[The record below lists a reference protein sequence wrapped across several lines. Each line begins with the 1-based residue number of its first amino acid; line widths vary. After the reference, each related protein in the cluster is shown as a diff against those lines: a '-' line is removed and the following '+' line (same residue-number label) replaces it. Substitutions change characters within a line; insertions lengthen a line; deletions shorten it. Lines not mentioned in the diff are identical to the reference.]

1 MGVLKTRSFA
11 FQDQSTTFQR
21 RLANITTPGTIKNQ
35 VEINDNAFEA
45 VTVIVIVICCIA
57 MIAILTKYLCYKKH
71 YIQIPEFVQQISGTE
86 SGTENSIQPDR
97 ETEEKNTTK
106 TLEMVDI
113 SLSET
118 DESGCER

>member
-1 MGVLKTRSFA
+1 MGVTKTRYFT

-21 RLANITTPGTIKNQ
+21 RLANITTPGTVKKQ

-45 VTVIVIVICCIA
+45 ITVIVIVICCIT
-57 MIAILTKYLCYKKH
+57 MIAILTKYLCYQKH

-86 SGTENSIQPDR
+86 NSTESDR
-97 ETEEKNTTK
+97 ESEEKNTTK
-106 TLEMVDI
+106 TLEMVEI

-118 DESGCER
+118 DGESGCER